1 MIITSKPAN
10 QHYSPV
16 WYVLM
21 VHIIFLNNQ
30 HLEVACHSEVHPACL
45 EGLEVHLLQ
54 VLLDKNQLLRVS
66 KNGYYFKL

>member
-30 HLEVACHSEVHPACL
+30 QLEVACHSEVHPACL
-45 EGLEVHLLQ
+45 EGLGVNPLL
-54 VLLDKNQLLRVS
+54 VLLDKNQLFGVS
-66 KNGYYFKL
+66 KNCYYFKL